1 MARWAGWGA
10 GPSGAGS
17 AGGPS
22 RIFLGVA
29 TVGMAAMAAA
39 TAAEG
44 RLGMALASAGAALYF
59 ALRAS
64 GKLGRRR
71 EP

>member
-10 GPSGAGS
+10 GPAGAGS

-22 RIFLGVA
+22 RLFLWAA
-29 TVGMAAMAAA
+29 TVAMAGMAAA
-39 TAAEG
+39 TAAEE
-44 RLGMALASAGAALYF
+44 RWGMALAASGAALYF
-59 ALRAS
+59 ALRAA
-64 GKLGRRR
+64 GKLGARR

>member
-17 AGGPS
+17 TGGPS
-22 RIFLGVA
+22 RIFLWAA
-29 TVGMAAMAAA
+29 TVAMAAVAAA
-39 TAAEG
+39 TAAEE
-44 RLGMALASAGAALYF
+44 RWGMALASAGAALYF
-59 ALRAS
+59 ALRAT
-64 GKLGRRR
+64 GKLGPRR